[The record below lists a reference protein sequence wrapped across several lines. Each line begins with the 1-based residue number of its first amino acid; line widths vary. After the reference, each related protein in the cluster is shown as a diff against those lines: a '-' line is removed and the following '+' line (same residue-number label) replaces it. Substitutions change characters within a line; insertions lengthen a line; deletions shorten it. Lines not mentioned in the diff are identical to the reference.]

1 MPLIGSYSIAP
12 TYTERYSNVDDLL
25 VQLPDNTSNSIV
37 AQDVRDA
44 VYTLW
49 KNIEDVSIVAASAAS
64 ASAYF
69 QNSNATPVTVGGIA
83 AGSTFSTPKTL
94 QEMFDLL
101 LYPYIAPGASI
112 TGLSNRQYGNSLSVT
127 LNWTATKNSN
137 SITSITVD
145 GFPQVPTGNTQLGSQ
160 LTSGTHSIT
169 PAVSQ
174 INTFNMSVGDGT
186 STTPTSTT
194 LTWMNN
200 RYWGYVDL
208 SSLGNPD
215 LTANPGSAS
224 SVGSYITD
232 TIIKNLTGA
241 NANAQLFGKEL
252 STTKSKTYTGIDGA
266 GKHLVFAWP
275 STVASPYTP
284 TFTVNGL
291 PNSAF
296 TQVRTNSV
304 FSNEY
309 GFNGTNY
316 EVWVSNTLQ
325 NSPLNIVIS

>member
-1 MPLIGSYSIAP
+1 MPGTQSYPGGSASADYF
-12 TYTERYSNVDDLL
+12 YTAAELL
-25 VQLPDNTSNSIV
+25 SQLPDNNANIIV
-37 AQDVRDA
+37 AKDIRDS
-44 VYTLW
+44 VWTLW
-49 KNIEDVSIVAASAAS
+49 NRIDDVQILASQSAS

-69 QNSNATPVTVGGIA
+69 MNANATPVAVGGIA
-83 AGSTFSTPKTL
+83 AGSSFSTPKTM

-112 TGLSNRQYGNSLSVT
+112 AGLSSRQFGASLGVT
-127 LNWTATKNSN
+127 LNWTATKNSD
-137 SITSITVD
+137 SITSIIVN
-145 GFPQVPTGNTQLGSQ
+145 GNVQIPTGNTQLGSQ
-160 LTSGTHSIT
+160 AANGTHSTT

-174 INTFNMSVGDGT
+174 TNTFPMGVGDGT
-186 STTPTSTT
+186 TTTNTSVS

-200 RYWGYVDL
+200 RHWGFVDL

-224 SVGSYITD
+224 AVGVFITD
-232 TIIKNLTGA
+232 TIIKAMTGA

-252 STTKSKTYTGIDGA
+252 STTKSKTYTGIDG
-266 GKHLVFAWP
+266 GGRHLVFAWP

-291 PNSAF
+291 PNTAF

-304 FSNEY
+304 FVNEV

-325 NSPLNIVIS
+325 NSPLNIIIS

>member
-1 MPLIGSYSIAP
+1 M
-12 TYTERYSNVDDLL
+12 TR
-25 VQLPDNTSNSIV
+25 
-37 AQDVRDA
+37 
-44 VYTLW
+44 
-49 KNIEDVSIVAASAAS
+49 
-64 ASAYF
+64 
-69 QNSNATPVTVGGIA
+69 
-83 AGSTFSTPKTL
+83 
-94 QEMFDLL
+94 
-101 LYPYIAPGASI
+101 PGA
-112 TGLSNRQYGNSLSVT
+112 N
-127 LNWTATKNSN
+127 A
-137 SITSITVD
+137 
-145 GFPQVPTGNTQLGSQ
+145 
-160 LTSGTHSIT
+160 
-169 PAVSQ
+169 
-174 INTFNMSVGDGT
+174 
-186 STTPTSTT
+186 
-194 LTWMNN
+194 
-200 RYWGYVDL
+200 
-208 SSLGNPD
+208 
-215 LTANPGSAS
+215 GSAS

>member
-1 MPLIGSYSIAP
+1 MPGTGSYISGSASADYFN
-12 TYTERYSNVDDLL
+12 TAAELL
-25 VQLPDNTSNSIV
+25 SQLPDNNANIIV
-37 AQDVRDA
+37 AKDIRDS
-44 VYTLW
+44 VWTLW
-49 KNIEDVSIVAASAAS
+49 NRIDDVQILASQSAS
-64 ASAYF
+64 ASSYF
-69 QNSNATPVTVGGIA
+69 MNANATPVTVGGIV
-83 AGSTFSTPKTL
+83 AGSTFSTPKTM

-112 TGLSNRQYGNSLSVT
+112 TGLSNRQFGSSLGVT

-137 SITSITVD
+137 SITSIIVN
-145 GFPQVPTGNTQLGSQ
+145 GNVQIPTGNTQLGSQ
-160 LTSGTHSIT
+160 AANGTHSLT
-169 PAVSQ
+169 PGLSQ
-174 INTFNMSVGDGT
+174 SNSFNMSVGDGT
-186 STTPTSTT
+186 TTTNTSTS

-200 RYWGYVDL
+200 RHWGYVDL

-224 SVGSYITD
+224 IVGAYITD
-232 TIIKNLTGA
+232 TIIKALTGA

-252 STTKSKTYTGIDGA
+252 STTKSKIYTGIDGA

-291 PNSAF
+291 PNTAF
-296 TQVRTNSV
+296 TRVRTNSV
-304 FSNEY
+304 FVNEV

-316 EVWVSNTLQ
+316 EVWVSNTAQ
-325 NSPLNIVIS
+325 NSPLNIIIS

>member
-1 MPLIGSYSIAP
+1 MPLIGSYSVVP
-12 TYTERYSNVDDLL
+12 TNADRYSLVDDLL
-25 VQLPDNTSNSIV
+25 LQLPDNTSNSIV

-49 KNIEDVSIVAASAAS
+49 KNIEDVSIIAASAAS
-64 ASAYF
+64 ASSFF
-69 QNSNATPVTVGGIA
+69 QNSNATPVTVGGIV
-83 AGSTFSTPKTL
+83 AGSTFSTPKTM

-112 TGLSNRQYGNSLSVT
+112 SGLSNRQFGASLGVT

-137 SITSITVD
+137 SITSIIVN
-145 GFPQVPTGNTQLGSQ
+145 GNVQIPTGNTQLGSQ
-160 LTSGTHSIT
+160 AANGTHSLT
-169 PAVSQ
+169 PGVSQ
-174 INTFNMSVGDGT
+174 SNSFNMSVGDGT
-186 STTPTSTT
+186 TTTNTSTS

-200 RYWGYVDL
+200 RHWGYVDL

-224 SVGSYITD
+224 IVGAYITD
-232 TIIKNLTGA
+232 TIIKALTGA

-252 STTKSKTYTGIDGA
+252 STTKSKIYTGIDGA

-291 PNSAF
+291 PNTAF

-304 FSNEY
+304 FVNEV

-316 EVWVSNTLQ
+316 EVWVSNTAQ
-325 NSPLNIVIS
+325 NSPLNIIIS